1 MKIFLDANILVSVL
15 NNEYPLFTY
24 SSRVLSLMDNRKF
37 EVYTSPL
44 CMAIAYYFAEKKSG
58 NKIALQKIRLLSS
71 KIKIAG
77 ITESSVKSAA
87 ENVKIH
93 DFEDGIQYYSALQ
106 AKCTCLITENTEDF
120 YFSEMEVLDAK
131 SFLEKTFVK

>member
-58 NKIALQKIRLLSS
+58 NKIALQKIRLLST

-77 ITESSVKSAA
+77 ITEANVKSAA

-93 DFEDGIQYYSALQ
+93 DFEDGIQYYAALQ
-106 AKCTCLITENTEDF
+106 AKCTCIITQDKDDF
-120 YFSEMEVLDAK
+120 YFSEIEVLDAQ
-131 SFLEKTFVK
+131 SFLEKAFT